1 MHNSHRWTGDS
12 TELASPIC
20 TIEMM
25 PNGALDFI
33 LQNSY
38 TLSWTSISWCP
49 ALVLL
54 EVIIILLLVFQTTFS
69 ISNIFDSISIW
80 FLQLINVVLRW
91 STVLMCTLY
100 ILWNIIMVSMINE
113 YEVWAET
120 DTKLWDV
127 DCIESET
134 SFDTRATIS
143 AWKCGFAVSAEWV
156 IRAFMYGSRKD
167 PAA

>member
-1 MHNSHRWTGDS
+1 
-12 TELASPIC
+12 
-20 TIEMM
+20 M

-49 ALVLL
+49 ALVPL
-54 EVIIILLLVFQTTFS
+54 EVVVRLLLVVQTTFNIS
-69 ISNIFDSISIW
+69 IIFDSISIW
-80 FLQLINVVLRW
+80 FLQWMNVVLRW

-100 ILWNIIMVSMINE
+100 ILWNIIMVSMINV
-113 YEVWAET
+113 YGVWTET
-120 DTKLWDV
+120 ETKLWDV
-127 DCIESET
+127 DCIESGT
-134 SFDTRATIS
+134 SFDTGATIS

-167 PAA
+167 LAA